1 MTLSMRGIRKEL
13 LYMKSPSTRNFES
26 INYLQ
31 FNLTYFREES
41 LSEKLKLLSKQH
53 KISIIFLHT
62 QSSCNEILIN

>member
-1 MTLSMRGIRKEL
+1 MTLSMTDVRKEL

-26 INYLQ
+26 INHLQ
-31 FNLTYFREES
+31 FSLPYLREES
-41 LSEKLKLLSKQH
+41 LSEKLQLLSKQH